1 MHCACGDYKDRMHTH
16 TAALHGRVQTILH
29 HPRAYAP
36 PRAADLITSYRMVYP
51 SEVSLHPRTRTSD
64 NHEPPFGAIAQFMD
78 GGPWHRHD
86 LTGRLSNQQPP
97 FSHAIGHAF

>member
-36 PRAADLITSYRMVYP
+36 PRATDLITSYRMVYLR
-51 SEVSLHPRTRTSD
+51 SHPTPTHTHVR
-64 NHEPPFGAIAQFMD
+64 
-78 GGPWHRHD
+78 
-86 LTGRLSNQQPP
+86 
-97 FSHAIGHAF
+97 